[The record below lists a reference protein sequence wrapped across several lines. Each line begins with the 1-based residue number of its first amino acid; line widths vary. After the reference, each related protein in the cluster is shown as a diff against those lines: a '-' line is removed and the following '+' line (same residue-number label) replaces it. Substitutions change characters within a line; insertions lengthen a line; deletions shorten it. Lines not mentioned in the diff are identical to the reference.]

1 MKRIPLT
8 DGTGAWFNLET
19 AVKFDEGERH
29 DGNNFISLA
38 TGSQWDHETLHY
50 TSGGRWILNEYSQY
64 QGSLE
69 TYRQI
74 DLDEAVA
81 WLTANDRLDSKN
93 MTTDIRG
100 VIDDCVASR
109 EL

>member
-8 DGTGAWFNLET
+8 SGTGAWFDSD
-19 AVKFDEGERH
+19 AAISFREGERH

-38 TGSQWDHETLHY
+38 TGSQWDHQKLYY

-81 WLTANDRLDSKN
+81 WLTSNERVGSSSGNAPWDLPRRFPGS
-93 MTTDIRG
+93 
-100 VIDDCVASR
+100 A
-109 EL
+109 